1 MARAFERYPGALFRP
16 INTDAI
22 GQLYKLSRI
31 VVTGPAVDDSATC

>member
-22 GQLYKLSRI
+22 GQLCKLTRI
-31 VVTGPAVDDSATC
+31 VVTGPTVADSAAC